1 VSVVKC
7 RAALEVAVNA
17 MAPVI
22 ATAWENTK
30 FSPVVEQPYQ
40 RVSILF
46 AEPGNEEY
54 GVNYQELGYM
64 QITLFYPHETGSQ
77 AAMARAELIRQT
89 FKRGSSFVNSGLTV
103 VVSRTPEVMPAYND
117 GERFAVPV
125 KIRFYANT
133 Y

>member
-1 VSVVKC
+1 MSVVKC
-7 RAALEVAVNA
+7 RGALEVAVNA
-17 MAPVI
+17 MSPAL
-22 ATAWENTK
+22 ATAWENVAFK
-30 FSPVVEQPYQ
+30 PVTGQPYQ

-54 GVNYQELGYM
+54 GPNYQELGYM
-64 QITLFYPHETGSQ
+64 QITLFYPHETGAG

-89 FKRGSSFVNSGLTV
+89 FKRGASFVNAGLTV

-125 KIRFYANT
+125 KVRFYANT